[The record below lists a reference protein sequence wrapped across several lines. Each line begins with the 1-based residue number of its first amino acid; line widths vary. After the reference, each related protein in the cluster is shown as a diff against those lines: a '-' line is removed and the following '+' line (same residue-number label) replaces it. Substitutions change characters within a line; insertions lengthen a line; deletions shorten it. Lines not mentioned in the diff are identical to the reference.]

1 MRALDILLLLA
12 SSVLAAALVL
22 AQAPPQA
29 PGQGPAPLS
38 CEQHLEA
45 QYRGLVGDKLL
56 TDQPGLPWAQQLL
69 TLVTQIRTGQTQYDI
84 KKNQAEL
91 AERNV
96 AQLLEQLRQAQQ
108 QTQALSSQNA
118 ELRSEVEKLKNGASP
133 QAN

>member
-1 MRALDILLLLA
+1 MRMLDILLLVA
-12 SSVLAAALVL
+12 SSGLIAALVL
-22 AQAPPQA
+22 AQSPPQA

-108 QTQALSSQNA
+108 QAQTLSSQNA
-118 ELRSEVEKLKNGASP
+118 ELRSELEKLRNGATP